1 MAQTTNKSK
10 QKALDVAFMGLL
22 FALSVILSFIEGLIP
37 TSFLPPGVKL
47 GLSNILTM
55 YCIFF
60 LGAKRAFALATLKS
74 LFVFLTRGFTAS
86 MMSLAGGLFSVL
98 VILLLSKIKKAKLSY
113 LILSVIGAI
122 SHNIAQM
129 FMITLIFK
137 NAFTIWYLPILLIS
151 GVIMGVITGFILKAV
166 LPALS
171 KLKISITGEKK
182 EEYI

>member
-1 MAQTTNKSK
+1 MTQKTNKSK
-10 QKALDVAFMGLL
+10 IAYDIAFMGLL
-22 FALSVILSFIEGLIP
+22 FALSIILAFLEGQIP
-37 TSFLPPGVKL
+37 TTFLPPGVKL

-60 LGAKRAFALATLKS
+60 LGAKRAFTLAVLKS

-86 MMSLAGGLFSVL
+86 MMSLSGGLFSVL
-98 VILLLSKIKKAKLSY
+98 VILLLFKIKRINLSY

-129 FMITLIFK
+129 IVITFIFK
-137 NAFTIWYLPILLIS
+137 NAFVFWYLPILLIS
-151 GVIMGVITGFILKAV
+151 GVVMGVVTGLILKAV

-171 KLKISITGEKK
+171 KLKISITDEKK